1 MSGKRLFFVLL
12 FSFGV
17 TPFAA
22 LAQDDAVQSVGPP
35 SQDDDCRRRQE
46 AAEISGEIVVCAN
59 RERNDAYRLRDPK
72 SSSAYADA
80 TRDKGNARAPDMNGP
95 PCVPSLLTA
104 CVKSNRTYEGAREI
118 DLSALPVAPPGSDAT
133 KVGPHG

>member
-1 MSGKRLFFVLL
+1 MSSKNLFFVLL
-12 FSFGV
+12 FAFGL
-17 TPFAA
+17 TPVAV
-22 LAQDDAVQSVGPP
+22 LAQDDAAQSVGPP
-35 SQDDDCRRRQE
+35 SPDDDCQRRQE
-46 AAEISGEIVVCAN
+46 AAKISGEIVVCAN

-72 SSSAYADA
+72 SANAYADA
-80 TRDKGNARAPDMNGP
+80 TRDKGAARAPDMNGP

-133 KVGPHG
+133 KVVPHG